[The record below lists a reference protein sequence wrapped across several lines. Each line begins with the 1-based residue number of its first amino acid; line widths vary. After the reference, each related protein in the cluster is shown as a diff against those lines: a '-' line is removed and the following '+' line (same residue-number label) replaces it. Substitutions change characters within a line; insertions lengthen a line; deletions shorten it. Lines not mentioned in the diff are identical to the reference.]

1 MAALDVVK
9 KIQKSISRPQM
20 TGDKHEVEFTCHA
33 PMAGNVCI
41 AGKFNA
47 WNTGSMP
54 MKKGKDGT
62 WRIKLSL
69 APGNY
74 EYKYLVDGA
83 WASDQSCSER
93 VPNPYGSSNCV
104 ITVH

>member
-1 MAALDVVK
+1 
-9 KIQKSISRPQM
+9 
-20 TGDKHEVEFTCHA
+20 
-33 PMAGNVCI
+33 MAGKVCI

-47 WNTGSMP
+47 WDTKSTP

-69 APGNY
+69 APGKY

-83 WASDQSCSER
+83 WASDKSCTES
-93 VPNPYGSSNCV
+93 VPNPFGSSNCV